1 MMSHK
6 YSEFRRSFILND
18 LAATSALGA
27 QIAAGLR
34 PGTAVAL
41 EGELGTGKTA
51 LARAVLC
58 ARGLTEEAPSPSF
71 SLVQS
76 YDLPGLTIAHFDLYR
91 IDHDDEL
98 AELGIEDALDQ
109 GAILIEWPR
118 RASGLLPDDTLFVHL
133 TSGVQGQRQVELS
146 GPQRWKS
153 YF

>member
-1 MMSHK
+1 MSHTS
-6 YSEFRRSFILND
+6 SEFRRSFVLND
-18 LAATSALGA
+18 LAATGALGA

-34 PGTAVAL
+34 RGTAVAL

-51 LARAVLC
+51 LARAVLS
-58 ARGLTEEAPSPSF
+58 ARGLKEEAPSPSF

-76 YDLPGLTIAHFDLYR
+76 YDLPGLTISHFDLYR

-109 GAILIEWPR
+109 GAILIEWPQ

-133 TSGVQGQRQVELS
+133 ASGAQGQRYVELN
-146 GPQRWKS
+146 GPPRWAS